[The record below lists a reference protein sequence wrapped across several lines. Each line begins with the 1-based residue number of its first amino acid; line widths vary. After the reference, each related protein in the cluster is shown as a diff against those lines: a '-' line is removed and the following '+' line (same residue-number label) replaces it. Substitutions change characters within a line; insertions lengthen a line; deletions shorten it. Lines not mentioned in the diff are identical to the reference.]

1 VTTAEIAK
9 RYLARGWNICPTVP
23 RTKRP
28 SRKLA
33 PYLSGEAR
41 MTPEECDA
49 HWAANPEDGIAI
61 ITGLPSMLIVVDIDR
76 RKGGDVEATLAGTPT
91 GLVVQTGNGAHLYC
105 RHPGVTPISCTSN
118 TEMKGVDRKA
128 DGGYV
133 VAPPSIHPD
142 TGEPYVWLSEGEPG
156 PTPEWLLRSPAP
168 TFNENGDGREPWVAD
183 IWLHPELVEPGT
195 QHETLTRLAWW
206 LSGHTPEDIAR
217 AQLLAFA
224 HQLPLSRPHQ
234 PWTPGDIN
242 GLLDSALHK
251 RAAQPVAFETHL
263 PPEIAA
269 AATAAP
275 SGTRQAIT
283 DIDNARRFKIEH
295 GEGARYVYPWRR
307 WHIYDDQRWR
317 ADDVGMATRLA
328 HRVAD
333 TLLAEA
339 LAEGSKQYLK
349 EALRVRDDHR
359 LRGMLA
365 QAQALLAAL
374 PEDFDRD
381 PWLLNVANGTL
392 DLRTGTLREHDRDDY
407 LSKVAPV
414 AYDPSAECPIFMQ
427 FLAGVFRGDAA
438 LIEFVQRAVGYTLTG
453 DTRERV
459 LFILHGEGRNGKS
472 TLLEVLSAALG
483 DYATR
488 TPTKTLLAKRGDDA
502 IPNDVAALKG
512 MRLVTASETEEGKR
526 LAEALIKD
534 LTGGDTIS
542 ARFMRAEWFTFK
554 PEFKLWL
561 ATNHKPA
568 IRDGDDALW
577 DRIRLIPFKVRF
589 FELND
594 PSAPVDAPQID
605 KALRERLLA
614 ELPGILRW
622 AIEGCLAWQQSGLVA
637 PEAIKVAIGEY
648 REEADHV
655 RTFIDEWCTLGDKLF
670 ADNNALYPVYTS
682 WCASTRE
689 HAHPRVGFFKRLSR
703 LGFHPAKERG
713 QRGWRGLTLRG
724 PATTTPFSKP
734 NEGEN
739 I

>member
-1 VTTAEIAK
+1 MTTAEIAK
-9 RYLARGWNICPTVP
+9 RYLARGWSIVPLVP

-28 SRKLA
+28 SRALA

-49 HWAANPEDGIAI
+49 HWAASPEDGIAV
-61 ITGLPSMLIVVDIDR
+61 ITGAPSMLIVVDGDR
-76 RKGGDVEATLAGTPT
+76 RHGADIEAMRADCPSGY
-91 GLVVQTGNGAHLYC
+91 VVQTGNGAHLYC
-105 RHPGVTPISCTSN
+105 THPGVSPIPSGK
-118 TEMKGVDRKA
+118 TERAGVDRKG

-133 VAPPSIHPD
+133 VAPPSIHPE
-142 TGEPYVWLSEGEPG
+142 TGEPYLCIEDGAPILV
-156 PTPEWLLRSPAP
+156 PEWVLRAPAP
-168 TFNENGDGREPWVAD
+168 TVGESGDGREPWVAD
-183 IWLHPELVEPGT
+183 LLAKGAASVEPGT
-195 QHETLTRLAWW
+195 QHETLRRLAWW
-206 LSGHTPEDIAR
+206 ASGHMEEDIAR
-217 AQLLAFA
+217 NWLIDWARN
-224 HQLPLSRPHQ
+224 LPLSRPHQ
-234 PWTPGDIN
+234 PWTPGDLN
-242 GLLDSALHK
+242 ELLDSALRK
-251 RAAQPVAFETHL
+251 RAEKPVAFETQL
-263 PPEIAA
+263 PPE
-269 AATAAP
+269 ATAAAIKAQ
-275 SGTRQAIT
+275 TRQAIT

-295 GEGARYVYPWRR
+295 GVGARYVYPWRR

-317 ADDVGMATRLA
+317 ADDVGMAMRLA

-333 TLLAEA
+333 ALLAEA
-339 LAEGSKQYLK
+339 LVEDSKQYLK

-359 LRGMLA
+359 LRGMLS
-365 QAQALLAAL
+365 QAQSLLAAL

-381 PWLLNVANGTL
+381 PWLLNVANGTI
-392 DLRTGTLREHDRDDY
+392 DLHTGTLREHNRDDY
-407 LSKVAPV
+407 LSKVSPV
-414 AYDPSAECPIFMQ
+414 AYDPSAACPVFME
-427 FLAGVFRGDAA
+427 FLAGVFRGDGA

-534 LTGGDTIS
+534 LTGGDTIA

-594 PSAPVDAPQID
+594 PAAPVDAPQID

-622 AIEGCLAWQQSGLVA
+622 AIEGCLAWQRVGLVA

-655 RTFIDEWCTLGDKLF
+655 RTFIDEWCVLGTDLF

-689 HAHPRVGFFKRLSR
+689 HAHPRVGFFKRLNR
-703 LGFHPAKERG
+703 LGFTSAKERG

-724 PATTTPFSKP
+724 PATHTPFSKP
-734 NEGEN
+734 NEGEQR
-739 I
+739 